1 MIRKR
6 EKVKNKNS
14 FFGGGGVEAGAMR
27 EHTRSKTFSKHWN
40 IWYTIKIWPKS
51 INAGDQFYNDWLGKN
66 KWKKS

>member
-27 EHTRSKTFSKHWN
+27 EHTRSKTFSKH
-40 IWYTIKIWPKS
+40 
-51 INAGDQFYNDWLGKN
+51 
-66 KWKKS
+66 